1 MGRVVAISLAILAI
15 TATLAGCSG
24 GDSTTEDP
32 LQVETETSGN
42 EAIISSLEAQIDSL
56 EDQITSLEEE
66 IVSIGEIAYSQGQNI
81 NQLNIQIE
89 NKSSE
94 ISSLE
99 GQISSLNAEIASLN
113 ASIGELDSMIVTKN
127 QQILALEEEVEDA
140 QNNSSLQSTIDELQT
155 TIVLR
160 DLLLMQKN
168 STITQQNSTI
178 TQRDQMI
185 SSMTSEIYDLQQV
198 IADRD
203 ALSAILNSTIATLEQ
218 TIAENDATI
227 TTIEGTVSDLQAQI
241 ASLEAEII
249 QMGQDLHPCGQG
261 TTLHMGECV
270 SNDLP
275 WGRLPFPVG
284 TNITTGQTF
293 NGVFSH
299 YGEGYYAVDM
309 WDSDEYDGTP
319 IVAFKAGVVL
329 HVKEDGSINCI
340 DSGISLSDC
349 RHANYVVIDHGDS
362 TYSRYHHLKYNS
374 VNVSVG
380 ESVDQGHQIGLLGN
394 TGYSSGPHL
403 HFSVK
408 DENWNSIPFFFEE
421 LANVSAGL
429 AYVGMEA
436 VSNNTNLS
444 TSATSFSF
452 SEYNCPEYAFAY
464 RGVVITSTIPC
475 RVFDMDTP
483 YNLSGY
489 IVTPGRKIVVHQYEL
504 NDPISGG
511 SGSWDH
517 FCIDSDSSTGEF
529 SGSLWWNSSTY
540 EAGMAH
546 FMIQMADTDDSCH
559 WEGWAESPMVF
570 IM

>member
-1 MGRVVAISLAILAI
+1 MKGRALAL
-15 TATLAGCSG
+15 TMVLLLVPLSGCAGNDPPPSQ
-24 GDSTTEDP
+24 DSTPQTGPVDDA
-32 LQVETETSGN
+32 
-42 EAIISSLEAQIDSL
+42 AIASLES
-56 EDQITSLEEE
+56 QITSLESQIATLEEE
-66 IVSIGEIAYSQGQNI
+66 IETITDLAYSQGQRVGE
-81 NQLNIQIE
+81 LNVQIE
-89 NKSSE
+89 DKSNE
-94 ISSLE
+94 ITQLESS
-99 GQISSLNAEIASLN
+99 IASLN
-113 ASIGELDSMIVTKN
+113 GEISDLNSIIVDLESTIASRDAQIV
-127 QQILALEEEVEDA
+127 ALEAEMEDA
-140 QNNSSLQSTIDELQT
+140 TNNSSLQSTIDELHNA
-155 TIVLR
+155 IIMR
-160 DLLLMQKN
+160 DLLISQKN
-168 STITQQNSTI
+168 STIAQKNSTI
-178 TQRDQMI
+178 QTQNYMM
-185 SSMTSEIYDLQQV
+185 STMSSEIAELQQD
-198 IADRD
+198 IIDRD
-203 ALSAILNSTIATLEQ
+203 ALSDQLNSTIATLQQTVSENNA
-218 TIAENDATI
+218 TIATLQQS
-227 TTIEGTVSDLQAQI
+227 VSNLQGEIAALQA
-241 ASLEAEII
+241 EIT
-249 QMGQDLHPCGQG
+249 QMALDLHPCGQG
-261 TTLHMGECV
+261 TTLYLGECV

-293 NGVFSH
+293 NGLFSH

-319 IVAFKAGVVL
+319 IVAYKAGVVL

-403 HFSVK
+403 HFTVK

-504 NDPISGG
+504 DDPISGG

-570 IM
+570 IIP